1 MSGKKL
7 TLDKFTESLAGF
19 LKYEESTQNTNEIE
33 HRKLLKIM
41 SKIISSELTKR
52 QKDCLIMHYYDNLGV
67 CQIAYKLNIDKST
80 ASRHVSRAKYKIKRI
95 LSYYLG

>member
-1 MSGKKL
+1 
-7 TLDKFTESLAGF
+7 
-19 LKYEESTQNTNEIE
+19 
-33 HRKLLKIM
+33 
-41 SKIISSELTKR
+41 
-52 QKDCLIMHYYDNLGV
+52 MHYYDNLGV